1 MILGGRSCSTSS
13 FRHLNRNG
21 KTWRWRASIAKAP
34 KKGTNVSIQTTVSP
48 HVWPTMPW
56 NLTDRQTVV
65 CTFSSKS
72 SPRRENSLS
81 FECSLWNEK
90 GETENTQ
97 SINPVRAEKRE
108 RLAEAGLFFFLL
120 VKHNIYC
127 PFCSTNAKPD
137 VRVLRWLTRVSSGS
151 VELLS
156 DGKRIGALTFILL
169 LDCLIF
175 HQGPKA
181 TRAVC

>member
-1 MILGGRSCSTSS
+1 MCQYRPRYHLMYDPQCREILLTGKQYTARRPS
-13 FRHLNRNG
+13 F
-21 KTWRWRASIAKAP
+21 S
-34 KKGTNVSIQTTVSP
+34 
-48 HVWPTMPW
+48 
-56 NLTDRQTVV
+56 
-65 CTFSSKS
+65 TFSSKS
-72 SPRRENSLS
+72 SPRRDNSLS

-156 DGKRIGALTFILL
+156 DGKRIGALTFVLL
-169 LDCLIF
+169 FRLPCFSSRTKSYAGCVL
-175 HQGPKA
+175 A
-181 TRAVC
+181 T